1 MSTTAVGSWPVPK
14 AYRPQSARGAV
25 MVAVLALPAAA
36 ALGAIVSRAPEL
48 AALATVALLLG
59 TLIFFRPAVA
69 GYLVIGVTPLIVG
82 IDRGRILPVL
92 RPNEAL
98 ILLAAGAL
106 LARGIWNLR
115 TGVRLRP
122 RIGLVVGS
130 LILMAVFNSAVPL
143 LWMAV
148 RGVSISADDLMY
160 AIVLWKYLALY
171 AVVRASV
178 RSDRDV
184 RRCLWLAMIAACIV
198 AVIAILQ
205 SLDLFGV
212 PRLLASYY
220 TPAFS
225 NDTRLSNNRG
235 SSTLALPAA
244 TADLMIFNLALAAG
258 FWRRYG
264 LRQLALWPIAVLF
277 VVGTL
282 ASGQFSGA
290 IGLLVAMI
298 AIGLVSRRADLPLVF
313 GLVGLGATWLL
324 RPVIAHRLSGF
335 QRVSGLPESWVGRL
349 RNLRSYFWPKLFSH
363 ENFLLGVQPS
373 ARVPGPRDLG
383 IKWVWIESGY
393 TWLLWG
399 GGIPLLLSFVLFVV
413 VSVRRSWALA
423 QRPDAVGIAA
433 TAVFAGVLVVTVLM
447 SFDPHITY
455 RGSADLLF
463 SLLALIGGASAIT
476 GTRSGASARAA
487 PTSAPPRWAVRARS
501 RRKPVVPAWTRRQV
515 EMTWDPAQ
523 GLYVPRG
530 NRRGLRRATEYPS
543 RSVGRGRRGSTRK
556 RTREGGMFARLTGVS
571 RGRQGEKR
579 GTTTEE

>member
-1 MSTTAVGSWPVPK
+1 MSTAGLGYWPTPS
-14 AYRPQSARGAV
+14 AYRSQQRRGAV
-25 MVAVLALPAAA
+25 VLAALALPTAA
-36 ALGAIVSRAPEL
+36 ALGAIVSRAPAM
-48 AALATVALLLG
+48 AALAMVALLLG
-59 TLIFFRPAVA
+59 TLIFYRPAVA
-69 GYLVIGVTPLIVG
+69 GYLVLGVTPLIVG

-98 ILLAAGAL
+98 LLLAGVAL
-106 LARGIWNLR
+106 LARGMWNMR

-130 LILMAVFNSAVPL
+130 LMVMAVSNSVVPL

-148 RGVSISADDLMY
+148 RGVPISADDLLY
-160 AIVLWKYLALY
+160 ASVLWKYLALY

-184 RRCLWLAMIAACIV
+184 RRCLRLAMIAACGV

-205 SLDLFGV
+205 SLDLLGV

-244 TADLMIFNLALAAG
+244 TADLMILNLALAAG

-264 LRQLALWPIAVLF
+264 LRQVVLWPMAALF
-277 VVGTL
+277 VIGTL

-290 IGLLVAMI
+290 IGLLVAVI

-313 GLVGLGATWLL
+313 GLLGLGAMWLL
-324 RPVIAHRLSGF
+324 RPVIAHRLNGF

-349 RNLRSYFWPKLFSH
+349 RNLRGYFWPKLFSH

-373 ARVPGPRDLG
+373 ARAPGPRDLG
-383 IKWVWIESGY
+383 ITWVWIESGY

-399 GGIPLLLSFVLFVV
+399 GGIPLFVSFLVFVV
-413 VSVRRSWALA
+413 VSVRRGWHAA
-423 QRPDAVGIAA
+423 QRPDGVGIAA
-433 TAVFAGVLVVTVLM
+433 TAVFVGVLVVTVLM

-463 SLLALIGGASAIT
+463 SLLALMAAAGSAGA
-476 GTRSGASARAA
+476 GSGARTRAA
-487 PTSAPPRWAVRARS
+487 PISVAPPPSGVDREPAGEL
-501 RRKPVVPAWTRRQV
+501 VVA
-515 EMTWDPAQ
+515 A
-523 GLYVPRG
+523 
-530 NRRGLRRATEYPS
+530 
-543 RSVGRGRRGSTRK
+543 GRYGQALGQ
-556 RTREGGMFARLTGVS
+556 FARLAFRPLPTRLGFGAA
-571 RGRQGEKR
+571 RGGW
-579 GTTTEE
+579 